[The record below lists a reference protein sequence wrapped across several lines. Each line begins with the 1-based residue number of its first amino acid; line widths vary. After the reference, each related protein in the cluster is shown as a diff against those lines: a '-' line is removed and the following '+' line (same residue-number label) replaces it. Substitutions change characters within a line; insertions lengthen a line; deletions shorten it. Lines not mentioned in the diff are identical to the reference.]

1 MSLFP
6 NHQPDTAMTEPLFLY
21 SIRSALVLALL
32 YIPYM
37 LLLRKESFFRL
48 NRMILLLILLLSLVL
63 PALDIHHL
71 AWEGLAPVQT
81 VLRPSAAEGDVRPAT
96 AVLLPEMT
104 VHPGVETA
112 ASRSPWQW
120 LSVLFVLVMS
130 GVALWHVYQV
140 ARMGVV
146 VRRGSLW
153 HQTRDRVHIYCHA
166 DEVSPYSWMGSV
178 VISERDYRENGREIL
193 LHEMAHVRAR
203 HSWDLLFLAL
213 VQTLQWWNPLVYI
226 LGGSLRD
233 VHEYQ
238 ADDSVLRQGVS
249 ARAYQLLLIK
259 KVVGSGSYAFANNF
273 DHSLIIKRITM
284 MQKSKSS
291 KWMCGKVL
299 YILPVATLALS
310 AFATAGPSRSAA
322 NPKGEVSTLTLN
334 GQAKARESAT
344 AALQSADSTLQ
355 SIKASAD
362 YCETATV
369 PPCFPGGEH
378 AMWSFVGRNV
388 RYPAAA
394 LGRGVQGRLLVQ
406 FLVEKDGSVSNIRV
420 EGWTDCKDK
429 NDATRLRGV
438 MVTAYSQDS
447 LAGIPEEEVAYQ
459 AGVDS
464 IKAEAVRVV
473 KAMPKWTPGY
483 MDKAKTRP
491 CITPMILPMTF
502 RLN

>member
-1 MSLFP
+1 
-6 NHQPDTAMTEPLFLY
+6 
-21 SIRSALVLALL
+21 
-32 YIPYM
+32 
-37 LLLRKESFFRL
+37 
-48 NRMILLLILLLSLVL
+48 
-63 PALDIHHL
+63 
-71 AWEGLAPVQT
+71 
-81 VLRPSAAEGDVRPAT
+81 
-96 AVLLPEMT
+96 
-104 VHPGVETA
+104 
-112 ASRSPWQW
+112 
-120 LSVLFVLVMS
+120 
-130 GVALWHVYQV
+130 
-140 ARMGVV
+140 
-146 VRRGSLW
+146 
-153 HQTRDRVHIYCHA
+153 
-166 DEVSPYSWMGSV
+166 
-178 VISERDYRENGREIL
+178 
-193 LHEMAHVRAR
+193 
-203 HSWDLLFLAL
+203 
-213 VQTLQWWNPLVYI
+213 
-226 LGGSLRD
+226 
-233 VHEYQ
+233 
-238 ADDSVLRQGVS
+238 
-249 ARAYQLLLIK
+249 
-259 KVVGSGSYAFANNF
+259 
-273 DHSLIIKRITM
+273 
-284 MQKSKSS
+284 
-291 KWMCGKVL
+291 MCGKVL

-310 AFATAGPSRSAA
+310 AFATAGPSRSTA
-322 NPKGEVSTLTLN
+322 NPEGEVSTLTLN
-334 GQAKARESAT
+334 GQAKAQESAT

-491 CITPMILPMTF
+491 CITPMALPMTF

>member
-1 MSLFP
+1 MPLFP

-81 VLRPSAAEGDVRPAT
+81 VLRPSAAEGDARPAT
-96 AVLLPEMT
+96 AVLLPEVT

-112 ASRSPWQW
+112 ASRFPWQW
-120 LSVLFVLVMS
+120 LSVLFVLVLA

-140 ARMGVV
+140 VRMGVV

-322 NPKGEVSTLTLN
+322 NPEGEVSTLTLN

-491 CITPMILPMTF
+491 CITPMALPMTF

>member
-1 MSLFP
+1 MPLFP

>member
-1 MSLFP
+1 
-6 NHQPDTAMTEPLFLY
+6 MTEPLFLY

-96 AVLLPEMT
+96 AVLLPEVT

-153 HQTRDRVHIYCHA
+153 HQTRDGAHIYCHA

-291 KWMCGKVL
+291 KWMCGKAL

-322 NPKGEVSTLTLN
+322 NPEGEVSTLTLN
-334 GQAKARESAT
+334 GQAKAQESAT
-344 AALQSADSTLQ
+344 ADLQSADSTLQ

-362 YCETATV
+362 YCETATM

-420 EGWTDCKDK
+420 EGWTDRKDK

-491 CITPMILPMTF
+491 CITPMVLPMTF